1 MASRL
6 RLDSLAVYI
15 TQRAHQLKELDL
27 HNIYQHHDRNNLDIG
42 EVNRQFPF
50 SLLAEPAEV

>member
-15 TQRAHQLKELDL
+15 TERAHQLKELDL
-27 HNIYQHHDRNNLDIG
+27 HNIYQHHDRKNLDIG
-42 EVNRQFPF
+42 EVNR
-50 SLLAEPAEV
+50 